1 MENEI
6 PPTPKALDEALLLSG
21 EILKDIELSS
31 ISLAKIALKASRLA
45 RLLNQD
51 NPQQIF
57 SYEASGYPTTP
68 GGVAPEVWRLLEL
81 AGRTYQEKDSN
92 SKDIRTLAF
101 LESIEQLEE
110 QITAAKIGLEAAKDH
125 DVSVSSANPNQFVMA
140 PMGNF
145 MERQGLHTRI
155 STASQRL
162 SSRRTLLYQYATRR
176 YYELKFSGVAQDVF
190 SKVREGVDHQIGKY
204 VPSAVK
210 KFAAVHDN
218 LRSENSED
226 WSNAVHSCRR
236 ILQDLADAI
245 FPPQTNDRIINE
257 GGKQRS
263 IKLGPDQY
271 INRLV
276 CFAQD
281 NSESARFTDLV
292 GSHISFLGN
301 RLDAV
306 VSATQKGSHSTVKR
320 DEANRYVLY
329 TYMIVGDILSLLS
342 DKPMGV

>member
-1 MENEI
+1 MENDI
-6 PPTPKALDEALLLSG
+6 PPTPRALDEALSLSG
-21 EILKDIELSS
+21 EILKDIELST
-31 ISLAKIALKASRLA
+31 ISLAKVALKASRLA

-51 NPQQIF
+51 NPQRIF
-57 SYEASGYPTTP
+57 AYEASGYPTTP
-68 GGVAPEVWRLLEL
+68 GGVAPEVWKLLEM

-125 DVSVSSANPNQFVMA
+125 DISISSANPNQFVMA
-140 PMGNF
+140 PGGNF
-145 MERQGLHTRI
+145 LERQGLHARI

-176 YYELKFSGVAQDVF
+176 HYELKFSGVAQDVF
-190 SKVREGVDHQIGKY
+190 SRVREEVDFRIGKH
-204 VPSAVK
+204 VPSAVQ

-218 LRSENSED
+218 LTSENPED

-236 ILQDLADAI
+236 ILQDLADAL
-245 FPPQTNDRIINE
+245 FPHQTDDRIRDE
-257 GGKQRS
+257 KGKQRH

-271 INRLV
+271 INRLM
-276 CFAQD
+276 CFVED
-281 NSESARFTDLV
+281 RGSSARFADLV
-292 GSHISFLGN
+292 GSHLGFLGD

-306 VSATQKGSHSTVKR
+306 FLATQKGSHSTVKR
-320 DEANRYVLY
+320 DEANRYVVF
-329 TYMIVGDILSLLS
+329 TYMVVGDILALLT
-342 DKPMGV
+342 DEPKGV